1 MTVRSQKQT
10 LTSPKHS
17 FLAIGFTLIELLVVI
32 AIIAILAGML
42 LPALGK
48 AKLKAQ
54 AIQCMNNGKQM
65 MMAWRL
71 YADDHSDRVPSAWGY
86 ANTDWIPLGSDM
98 SWSGNPTADG
108 ANAYNWDVERVVKK
122 SLLWSYC
129 GKSPGIWR
137 CPADDK
143 YLCLVPSGTYKGQGV
158 RRQRSISMLSWFNG
172 KDADSFSG
180 CSGFT
185 KYAKM
190 SQVMNPAM
198 TIVFLDERCDSIN
211 DGEWC
216 TSMNGW
222 PDKPQQWIMI
232 DFPGSYHNRAGG
244 LSFADG
250 HSEVHKWQDPR
261 TTPPIGRLYNLNV
274 PSPNNRDVYWIME
287 RSTRKP

>member
-1 MTVRSQKQT
+1 
-10 LTSPKHS
+10 
-17 FLAIGFTLIELLVVI
+17 
-32 AIIAILAGML
+32 
-42 LPALGK
+42 
-48 AKLKAQ
+48 
-54 AIQCMNNGKQM
+54 
-65 MMAWRL
+65 
-71 YADDHSDRVPSAWGY
+71 
-86 ANTDWIPLGSDM
+86 
-98 SWSGNPTADG
+98 
-108 ANAYNWDVERVVKK
+108 
-122 SLLWSYC
+122 
-129 GKSPGIWR
+129 
-137 CPADDK
+137 
-143 YLCLVPSGTYKGQGV
+143 
-158 RRQRSISMLSWFNG
+158 MLSWFNG
-172 KDADSFSG
+172 IDADSFSG

-232 DFPGSYHNRAGG
+232 DFPGSYHNGAGG

-250 HSEVHKWQDPR
+250 HSEVHKWLDPR